1 MKKIILLL
9 CVTLCL
15 SAFVVQTNAQK
26 RISYSLF
33 TYTEPKNTAPD
44 NTDPLQ
50 SVYIINVTKNDY
62 LLIAIWDAQ
71 KTKGAVQDYATF
83 IKFLKEQHTGI
94 TDYTREPSIINKT
107 KPTAKWQTA
116 ICKGTQQNYNTQT
129 IENISI
135 ILNVITM
142 GTKTAAI
149 HFASNNLEKCK
160 PVMEAFLNTVK
171 LIKK

>member
-1 MKKIILLL
+1 MKKAILLICVL
-9 CVTLCL
+9 C
-15 SAFVVQTNAQK
+15 AFVVNATAQK
-26 RISYSLF
+26 KISYSLF

-44 NTDPLQ
+44 NGDPMQ
-50 SVYIINVTKNDY
+50 SVYVINVTAADY
-62 LLIAIWDAQ
+62 LLIAIWDVQ
-71 KTKGAVQDYATF
+71 KSKGAAQDYTTF
-83 IKFLKEQHTGI
+83 IKLLKEQHTSI

-116 ICKGTQQNYNTQT
+116 ICKGTQQNYTTQT

-142 GTKTAAI
+142 GNKTAAI

-160 PVMEAFLNTVK
+160 PVMESFMNTVK
-171 LIKK
+171 LKMK